1 MGANAVN
8 FANSASNK
16 FRPTFVL
23 QGCKDI
29 DPTEHFEADKVL
41 RRIKEL
47 ETIAHKKEAS
57 RRQPRSCRHSKKE
70 SIQRQR
76 SPGEL
81 RIAQCYATI

>member
-1 MGANAVN
+1 MPRVPMGANAVN

-41 RRIKEL
+41 CRIREL
-47 ETIAHKKEAS
+47 ETIAHKG
-57 RRQPRSCRHSKKE
+57 
-70 SIQRQR
+70 SITTATALVQTFQERKHTAPTE
-76 SPGEL
+76 PG
-81 RIAQCYATI
+81 